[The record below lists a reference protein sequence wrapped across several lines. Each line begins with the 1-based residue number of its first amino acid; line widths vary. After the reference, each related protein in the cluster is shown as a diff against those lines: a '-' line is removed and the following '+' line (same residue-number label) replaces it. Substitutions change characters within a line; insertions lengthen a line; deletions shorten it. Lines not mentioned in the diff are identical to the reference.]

1 VGRSVDEIAGIFLR
15 DLGLTH
21 GEEGNYREAEL
32 MDDYLP
38 AHRQYAEPKR
48 YRAASPAPFS
58 KRRFTAAEG
67 RILKR
72 AKLESLIQDTA
83 TELVG
88 RGIEKSMEEARRAVA
103 NFFESTEVMLEIVDA
118 ARTDK
123 HRVAM
128 EHMVDRVISDRGQT
142 LAHSLNMADRQ
153 RAKLIEE
160 SVVRMTRAADERAF
174 WDNML
179 GR

>member
-1 VGRSVDEIAGIFLR
+1 MRSSVDDIAGIFLE
-15 DLGLTH
+15 DLGITNR
-21 GEEGNYREAEL
+21 EEGNYREGEL

-38 AHRQYAEPKR
+38 VQRQDNELLRRSGNIPQ
-48 YRAASPAPFS
+48 SLS
-58 KRRFTAAEG
+58 TGRFTAAEA

-72 AKLESLIQDTA
+72 AKVDSLIQDAA

-103 NFFESTEVMLEIVDA
+103 SFFEGTEVMLAIVDA
-118 ARTDK
+118 ARSDK

-128 EHMVDRVISDRGQT
+128 EHLVDRVISDRGQT
-142 LAHSLNMADRQ
+142 VAHSLNMADRQ
-153 RAKLIEE
+153 RAQLIEE
-160 SVVRMTRAADERAF
+160 SVVQMTRAANERRF
-174 WDNML
+174 WDNFL

>member
-1 VGRSVDEIAGIFLR
+1 VRSSVDDIAGIFLE
-15 DLGLTH
+15 DLGITNL
-21 GEEGNYREAEL
+21 EEANYREGEL

-38 AHRQYAEPKR
+38 AQRQDNELLRRSGNIPQ
-48 YRAASPAPFS
+48 SLPTG
-58 KRRFTAAEG
+58 RFTAAEA
-67 RILKR
+67 RIFKR
-72 AKLESLIQDTA
+72 AKAEALIQDAA

-88 RGIEKSMEEARRAVA
+88 RGIEKSMDEARRAVA
-103 NFFESTEVMLEIVDA
+103 SYFESTEIMLAIVGA
-118 ARTDK
+118 ARSDK

-128 EHMVDRVISDRGQT
+128 EHLVDRVMSDRGQT

-160 SVVRMTRAADERAF
+160 SVLRMTRAADERRF

>member
-1 VGRSVDEIAGIFLR
+1 MDDIAGIFLE
-15 DLGLTH
+15 DLGITNR
-21 GEEGNYREAEL
+21 EEGNYREAEL

-38 AHRQYAEPKR
+38 VHRQHVGLER
-48 YRAASPAPFS
+48 HGAAPPAS
-58 KRRFTAAEG
+58 LSTGRFTAAEA

-72 AKLESLIQDTA
+72 AKVDSLIQDAA

-103 NFFESTEVMLEIVDA
+103 SFFESTEIMLAIVDA
-118 ARTDK
+118 ARSEK

-128 EHMVDRVISDRGQT
+128 EHLVDRVIHDRGQT
-142 LAHSLNMADRQ
+142 LTHSLNMGDRQ
-153 RAKLIEE
+153 RAQLIEE
-160 SVVRMTRAADERAF
+160 SVVQMTRAANERTF
-174 WDNML
+174 WDNVL